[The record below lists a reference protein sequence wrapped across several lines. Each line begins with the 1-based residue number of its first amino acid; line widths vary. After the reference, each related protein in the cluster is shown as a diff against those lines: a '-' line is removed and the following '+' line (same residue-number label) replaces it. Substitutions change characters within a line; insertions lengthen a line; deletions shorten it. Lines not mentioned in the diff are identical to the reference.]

1 MVVPVVLSVGQTDQ
15 KAGQGVLAVG
25 RLAHIGRACLFDA
38 QVAGHKSMRKKEI
51 AKMRK
56 KNSVRSVG

>member
-1 MVVPVVLSVGQTDQ
+1 MVAPVVLSADRTGQ
-15 KAGQGVLAVG
+15 KAGRGDLAVG
-25 RLAHIGRACLFDA
+25 HLAQFDRAYLFDA
-38 QVAGHKSMRKKEI
+38 QVAGHKSMRKKKI